1 MLINVKMNCWHF
13 NIYEQDKFGAQL
25 SWVWKMFYNLS
36 ACSLKLV
43 IMARNHKIHVRIA
56 NSEDSD
62 QLVFEFFEHL
72 L

>member
-1 MLINVKMNCWHF
+1 
-13 NIYEQDKFGAQL
+13 
-25 SWVWKMFYNLS
+25 MFYNLS